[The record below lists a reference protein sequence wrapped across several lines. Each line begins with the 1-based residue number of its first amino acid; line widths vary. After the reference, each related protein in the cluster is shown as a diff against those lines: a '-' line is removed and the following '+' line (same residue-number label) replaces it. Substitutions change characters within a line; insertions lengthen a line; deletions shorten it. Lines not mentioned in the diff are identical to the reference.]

1 LKRVGRC
8 GETILAAALLFLV
21 AQRKL
26 DVITVRNASSLGS
39 DSGLFGA
46 GTKRFSRFG
55 VPDFM
60 EPR

>member
-1 LKRVGRC
+1 V
-8 GETILAAALLFLV
+8 LFLV